1 MIKSFIA
8 ATAATLAFAGSAAA
22 GPFYVNVERNDGFVG
37 SDHSG
42 AINEAHVGVEGQL
55 APNVTGYAQ
64 AGPAYLQPSVGDGDV
79 ELSGK
84 AGGAVAIGQNTS
96 IYGEVSFVTGDDDN
110 GYGIK
115 TGIKHSF

>member
-1 MIKSFIA
+1 MIRKFIA
-8 ATAATLAFAGSAAA
+8 AAAATLAFAGSAAA

-64 AGPAYLQPSVGDGDV
+64 AGPAYLQPSVGDGEV
-79 ELSGK
+79 EFSGK
-84 AGGAVAIGQNTS
+84 AGGSVALGESTS
-96 IYGEVSFVTGDDDN
+96 IYVEVSFVTGEDSN
-110 GYGIK
+110 GYGVK
-115 TGIKHSF
+115 SGIKHVF